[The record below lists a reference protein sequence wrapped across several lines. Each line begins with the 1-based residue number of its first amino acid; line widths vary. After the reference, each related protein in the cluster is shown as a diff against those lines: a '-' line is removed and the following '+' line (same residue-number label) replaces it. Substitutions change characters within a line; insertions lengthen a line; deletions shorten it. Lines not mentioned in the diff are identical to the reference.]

1 MATWHG
7 GRTDVT
13 STRPGRTAVNQP
25 PVFPHGQGG
34 LAVGSWLLGMRQFLV
49 PFGLDRSHR
58 GDRRIRG
65 VRADRSRL
73 FVIFDPGLPGW
84 SGHRLRRDCSGNV
97 TVRRETLELPE
108 RRCRMPAVRPVVRAA
123 APADAEQVAAI
134 FAHYVATSVATFEEV
149 APTAADW
156 RRRLGDLAGRNL
168 PFLVAEADGDGPVCG
183 FAYAS
188 PWRPKP
194 AYRHTVEDTVYL
206 SPGHT
211 GRGLGSALLGG
222 LLAGCAA
229 AGARQVIAVIADT
242 GSDASAALHRR
253 FGFTQAGVLAGVGRK
268 HGRWIDT
275 VLMQK
280 DLGSGE

>member
-1 MATWHG
+1 MPAAW
-7 GRTDVT
+7 
-13 STRPGRTAVNQP
+13 
-25 PVFPHGQGG
+25 
-34 LAVGSWLLGMRQFLV
+34 
-49 PFGLDRSHR
+49 
-58 GDRRIRG
+58 
-65 VRADRSRL
+65 
-73 FVIFDPGLPGW
+73 
-84 SGHRLRRDCSGNV
+84 
-97 TVRRETLELPE
+97 
-108 RRCRMPAVRPVVRAA
+108 PAVRAA
-123 APADAEQVAAI
+123 VPADAGPVATI

-156 RRRLGDLAGRNL
+156 RRRLGDLAARNL
-168 PFLVAEADGDGPVCG
+168 PFLVAEAEPDGAVCG

-194 AYRHTVEDTVYL
+194 AYRHTVEDTLYL

-211 GRGLGSALLGG
+211 GRGIGSALLGG
-222 LLAGCAA
+222 LLAGCAE

-253 FGFTQAGVLAGVGRK
+253 FGFTQAGLLSGVGRK

-280 DLGSGE
+280 DLGASR

>member
-1 MATWHG
+1 M
-7 GRTDVT
+7 
-13 STRPGRTAVNQP
+13 
-25 PVFPHGQGG
+25 
-34 LAVGSWLLGMRQFLV
+34 V
-49 PFGLDRSHR
+49 P
-58 GDRRIRG
+58 
-65 VRADRSRL
+65 A
-73 FVIFDPGLPGW
+73 
-84 SGHRLRRDCSGNV
+84 
-97 TVRRETLELPE
+97 
-108 RRCRMPAVRPVVRAA
+108 AQPVVRAA

-149 APTAADW
+149 APPAADW

-168 PFLVAEADGDGPVCG
+168 PFLVAEADGDRPVCG

-211 GRGLGSALLGG
+211 GRGIGSALLGG
-222 LLAGCAA
+222 LLARCAA

-242 GSDASAALHRR
+242 GSDAPAALHRR
-253 FGFTQAGVLAGVGRK
+253 FGFTQAGVLSGVGRK

-280 DLGSGE
+280 DLMQKDLGPGE